1 MITLEKVRKVYDN
14 GKIAVDSI
22 DAEFSKKLTTII
34 GRNGAGKTT
43 LIRMMSTQLK
53 PTSGKIIL
61 DGIDVVRNPREAR
74 KKICSIPQESSPLG
88 ILTPYEQVKMYLIG
102 RGFSPSD
109 AHREALDALDTVG
122 LYDVRNN
129 PTDTMSGG
137 MKRKMYVAI
146 SISSHASTVFLD
158 EPTTGLDP
166 LSRFEVWSAIRKL
179 DSNVVLTTHYM
190 EEAENLSQEVY
201 LVESGKII
209 EKGTIRSLLSRFSNT
224 VRVESPEPMEGSFY
238 IGGMNI
244 KYVPV
249 DDAEEY
255 VKRGCTVKKAT
266 LDDLFIMKGVALE
279 S

>member
-53 PTSGKIIL
+53 PTSGKITL
-61 DGIDVVRNPREAR
+61 DGIDVVKNPREAR

-109 AHREALDALDTVG
+109 AHRETLEALETVG

-209 EKGTIRSLLSRFSNT
+209 EKGTIKSLLSRFSNT
-224 VRVESPEPMEGSFY
+224 VRVESPEPIDGSFY

-255 VKRGCTVKKAT
+255 VKKGCTVKKAT